1 MTKTLNRLGSSA
13 KKETK
18 EIFKKCSL
26 EIVLKFIISA
36 CYRGSLLAIPIF
48 WGRVIDYATLKN
60 FDIAYKMILFTLGL
74 TFIYY
79 ICACLNQVIYYMLY
93 NKMYKLYSKLA
104 YSSFIKNSI
113 HSLSRFK
120 ISEFNNII
128 NNDID
133 IIVAFFSDTIIKIVR
148 ILEFLVIY
156 YYFYTIDIK
165 IFIVTVVISILM
177 VGILLL
183 ANKTN
188 RKLNSE
194 RKVRLDKKTA
204 ITHEVFNTVKEIKGF
219 YVFKSVNKRVREKCT
234 DYLKAHAKFNTFS
247 TVIKQIV
254 LMIIEIAR
262 YMLIGYGVYLF
273 SIGKMEIGTIL
284 VIYTYYGKITEN
296 YDIIGTLTT
305 GIEDTKVSLHR
316 LNKLIEYRSIED
328 QNCYVNNR
336 DYKGKIKFE
345 NVLYG
350 DKKDPILNDVSFII
364 NPNTISVITGPT
376 ASGKTGVLDL
386 LMKMNRKH
394 KGNIF
399 IDDIPYEKIDDNTF
413 YNLISLVRKEP
424 NFFDL
429 SIKDNLMLVGGNF
442 KEVKKICINLGIHDE
457 IMSLKQGYDTD
468 INDSSAKISLNLKRG
483 IAIARV
489 LLKDSKIILFDEIID
504 TLESSLQN
512 NVLDILEEKKKDHT
526 ILIVSRE
533 DAILQKSTKII
544 RFDNNKIKRNIKKLV
559 M

>member
-1 MTKTLNRLGSSA
+1 MTKILNKKSSNA
-13 KKETK
+13 TKETK
-18 EIFKKCSL
+18 RILKKCSL
-26 EIVLKFIISA
+26 EIILKFIISA
-36 CYRGSLLAIPIF
+36 CYRGSLLIIPIL
-48 WGRVIDYATLKN
+48 WGKVVDYATSKS
-60 FDIAYKMILFTLGL
+60 FDPAYKMVIFTLGL
-74 TFIYY
+74 TVIYY

-93 NKMYKLYSKLA
+93 NKMYKLFSKLA

-165 IFIVTVVISILM
+165 IFIVTVVISISM
-177 VGILLL
+177 IGILLL

-194 RKVRLDKKTA
+194 RKAKLDKKTA

-219 YVFKSVNKRVREKCT
+219 YVFKSVNQRVKEKCSS
-234 DYLKAHAKFNTFS
+234 YLKAHAKFNTYS
-247 TVIKQIV
+247 TVVKQIV
-254 LMIIEIAR
+254 LIIIEVAR
-262 YMLIGYGVYLF
+262 YVLIGYGIYLF

-305 GIEDTKVSLHR
+305 GVEDAKVSLQR
-316 LNKLIEYRSIED
+316 FNKLIEYRSQD
-328 QNCYVNNR
+328 NYNDYVDKS
-336 DYKGKIKFE
+336 DYVGKIKFE
-345 NVLYG
+345 DVLYG
-350 DKKDPILNDVSFII
+350 NKKDPILKDVSFAIKE
-364 NPNTISVITGPT
+364 NTISVITGPSG
-376 ASGKTGVLDL
+376 SGKTGVFDL
-386 LMKMNRKH
+386 LMKMNKKH

-399 IDDIPYEKIDDNTF
+399 IDDVPYEKISDDKL

-429 SIKDNLMLVGGNF
+429 SIKDNLMLVSGNF
-442 KEVKKICINLGIHDE
+442 KEVKNVCEQLGIHDE
-457 IMSLKQGYDTD
+457 IMELKDGYNTE
-468 INDSSAKISLNLKRG
+468 INNINAKLSLNLKRG

-489 LLKDSKIILFDEIID
+489 ILKNSKIIMFDEIID
-504 TLESSLQN
+504 TLEPDLQN
-512 NVLDILEEKKKDHT
+512 RVLEILDELKKDHT
-526 ILIVSRE
+526 ILIISRE
-533 DAILQKSTKII
+533 ENIISEADKII
-544 RFDNNKIKRNIKKLV
+544 RLYNNKIKKR
-559 M
+559 

>member
-1 MTKTLNRLGSSA
+1 MTKTLNKISSNSR
-13 KKETK
+13 KETK
-18 EIFKKCSL
+18 RILKKCSL
-26 EIVLKFIISA
+26 EIILKFIISA
-36 CYRGSLLAIPIF
+36 CYRGSLLVIPIL
-48 WGRVIDYATLKN
+48 WGKVVDYATLKD
-60 FDIAYKMILFTLGL
+60 FDPAYKMIIFTLGL
-74 TFIYY
+74 TIIYY
-79 ICACLNQVIYYMLY
+79 VCACLNQVIYYMLY

-165 IFIVTVVISILM
+165 IFIVTVIISISM
-177 VGILLL
+177 IGILLL

-194 RKVRLDKKTA
+194 RKAKLDKKTA

-219 YVFKSVNKRVREKCT
+219 YVFKSVNQRVKEKCSS
-234 DYLKAHAKFNTFS
+234 YLKAHAKFNTYS

-254 LMIIEIAR
+254 LIIIESAR
-262 YMLIGYGVYLF
+262 YALIGYGVYLF

-305 GIEDTKVSLHR
+305 GIEDTKVSLQR
-316 LNKLIEYRSIED
+316 LNKLIEYRNQD
-328 QNCYVNNR
+328 NYNDYVDKN
-336 DYKGKIKFE
+336 DYVGKIKFE
-345 NVLYG
+345 DVLYG
-350 DKKDPILNDVSFII
+350 NKKDPILKDVSFAIKE
-364 NPNTISVITGPT
+364 NTISVIIGPSG
-376 ASGKTGVLDL
+376 SGKTGVFDL
-386 LMKMNRKH
+386 LMKMNKKH

-399 IDDIPYEKIDDNTF
+399 IDDVPYEKISDDKL

-442 KEVKKICINLGIHDE
+442 IEVKNVCEQLGIHDKIMELKDGYNTE
-457 IMSLKQGYDTD
+457 INN
-468 INDSSAKISLNLKRG
+468 INAKVSLNLKRG

-489 LLKDSKIILFDEIID
+489 ILKNSRIIMFDEIID
-504 TLESSLQN
+504 TLEPDLQN
-512 NVLDILEEKKKDHT
+512 RVLEILDELKKDHT
-526 ILIVSRE
+526 ILIISRE
-533 DAILQKSTKII
+533 ENVISKADKII
-544 RFDNNKIKRNIKKLV
+544 RLYNNKIKRR
-559 M
+559 

>member
-1 MTKTLNRLGSSA
+1 MTKILNKKSSNA
-13 KKETK
+13 TKETK
-18 EIFKKCSL
+18 RILKKCSL
-26 EIVLKFIISA
+26 EIILKFIISA
-36 CYRGSLLAIPIF
+36 CYRGSLLIIPIL
-48 WGRVIDYATLKN
+48 WGKVVDYATSKS
-60 FDIAYKMILFTLGL
+60 FDPAYKMVIFTLGL
-74 TFIYY
+74 TVIYY

-93 NKMYKLYSKLA
+93 NKMYKLFSKLA

-165 IFIVTVVISILM
+165 IFIVTVVISISM
-177 VGILLL
+177 IGILLL

-194 RKVRLDKKTA
+194 RKAKLDKKTA

-219 YVFKSVNKRVREKCT
+219 YVFKSVNQRVKEKCSS
-234 DYLKAHAKFNTFS
+234 YLKAHAKFNTYS

-254 LMIIEIAR
+254 LIIIEVAR
-262 YMLIGYGVYLF
+262 YALIGYGIYLF

-305 GIEDTKVSLHR
+305 GVEDAKVSLQR
-316 LNKLIEYRSIED
+316 FNKLIEYRSQD
-328 QNCYVNNR
+328 NYNDYVDKS
-336 DYKGKIKFE
+336 DYVGKIKFE
-345 NVLYG
+345 DVLYG
-350 DKKDPILNDVSFII
+350 NKKDPILKDVSFAIKE
-364 NPNTISVITGPT
+364 NTISVITGPSG
-376 ASGKTGVLDL
+376 SGKTGVFDL
-386 LMKMNRKH
+386 LMKMNKKH

-399 IDDIPYEKIDDNTF
+399 IDDVPYEKISDDKL

-442 KEVKKICINLGIHDE
+442 KEVKNVCEQLGIHDE
-457 IMSLKQGYDTD
+457 IIELKDGYNTE
-468 INDSSAKISLNLKRG
+468 INNTNAKLSLNLKRG

-489 LLKDSKIILFDEIID
+489 ILKNSKIIMFDEIID
-504 TLESSLQN
+504 TLEPDLQN
-512 NVLDILEEKKKDHT
+512 RVLEILDELKKDHT
-526 ILIVSRE
+526 ILIISRE
-533 DAILQKSTKII
+533 ENIISEADKII
-544 RFDNNKIKRNIKKLV
+544 RLYNNKIKRR
-559 M
+559 